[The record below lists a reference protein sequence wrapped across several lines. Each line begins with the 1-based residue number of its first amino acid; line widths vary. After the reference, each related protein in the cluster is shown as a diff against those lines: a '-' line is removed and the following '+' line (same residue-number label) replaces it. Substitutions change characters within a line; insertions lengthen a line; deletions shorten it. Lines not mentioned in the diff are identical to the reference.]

1 MFNWKSTSFVSNLIL
16 RVSVGISMILIGI
29 AEYRDFAPFVANVT
43 DGLGFLSAFGTVWA
57 YIMPALLV
65 FGGGMLAIGRYSLI
79 TAWAGGVAIGLIPIG
94 LLLKT
99 IMTGSPLPDILTAVY
114 PMLIWFIAFYLAV
127 NPFPDD
133 APMETSEK

>member
-29 AEYRDFAPFVANVT
+29 AVYRDFAPFMANVT
-43 DGLGFLSAFGTVWA
+43 DGLGFLSVFGTVWS
-57 YIMPALLV
+57 YIMPALLI
-65 FGGGMLAIGRYSLI
+65 FGGGMLAVGRYSLV

-99 IMTGSPLPDILTAVY
+99 IMTGSPLPDILIAIY
-114 PMLIWFIAFYLAV
+114 PMLIWLIAFHLAV
-127 NPFPDD
+127 NQFPDD
-133 APMETSEK
+133 VPPPPSAE